1 MGKGLPIDLLYA
13 FAFDLSLDSFLND
26 EKYLSSQ
33 VYITFV
39 TFNKNLFCLL
49 LYYPLS
55 FEKQPYMDKRIF
67 H

>member
-1 MGKGLPIDLLYA
+1 MGKGLTIDLLHA
-13 FAFDLSLDSFLND
+13 LACNMFRHSFLND

-39 TFNKNLFCLL
+39 TFNKSLFRLL